1 MMPASATTV
10 ARPSGVPGQW
20 RCRASGPAVRLM
32 ERIAIAVVCH
42 DKWHLLYTLFGT
54 VRSSPP
60 HTTSPVTSNNPPYGN

>member
-1 MMPASATTV
+1 MRSPPRV
-10 ARPSGVPGQW
+10 
-20 RCRASGPAVRLM
+20 
-32 ERIAIAVVCH
+32 VVCH

>member
-1 MMPASATTV
+1 MPTLSTPSQFLSDQLAEASPDLLRSMLSTF
-10 ARPSGVPGQW
+10 
-20 RCRASGPAVRLM
+20 M
-32 ERIAIAVVCH
+32 HVVCH